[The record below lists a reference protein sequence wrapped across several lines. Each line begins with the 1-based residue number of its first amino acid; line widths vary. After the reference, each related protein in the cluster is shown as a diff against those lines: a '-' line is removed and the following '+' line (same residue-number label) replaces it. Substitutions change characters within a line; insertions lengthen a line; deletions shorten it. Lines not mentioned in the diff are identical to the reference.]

1 MGLFGEKLRKYREQR
16 GLEIDDISNVTKIS
30 VRMLRALE
38 EEHFDQLP
46 GGVFNRGFVRAYAR
60 QVGLDQEEAV
70 ADYAA
75 ALRESLLQQS
85 ILPDLRTPDPE
96 PTFVAAPEP
105 VKHEPGADRV
115 LKAGAENVLPSPDL
129 PASHKNDHG
138 NVQSPEPQD
147 LYPQDPGAPNPASQN
162 QGSQIPELRPED
174 RRNNQDRRNT
184 EDRRNQARRDE
195 DRRHQHQAQAR
206 AANPLTSRF
215 RQKYPA
221 GTPTEPVAESSVEVP
236 WGKLAVALLLVT
248 LTLAFWNFR
257 PHAQPPA
264 SHPVASSNPSPAPV
278 STPVSSA
285 TQLSAPARSPRVE
298 TPSPAGTQSTATPFS
313 APISAATA
321 PHPNPAP
328 ASAASSPDAEP
339 DFKPR
344 VTHNAAPK
352 PPATFTLLIRA
363 DETTW
368 VSLMVD
374 GKPAARETLIAPAHT
389 SVRATH
395 QIVVKTGNA
404 ASISFQL
411 NGKPI
416 PAQGHE
422 GQAITYLFDS
432 TSVHVVQ

>member
-1 MGLFGEKLRKYREQR
+1 VGLFGEKLRKYREQR

-96 PTFVAAPEP
+96 LTFVATPDPIKPDREPDADQVLETAPE
-105 VKHEPGADRV
+105 
-115 LKAGAENVLPSPDL
+115 NILPSADL
-129 PASHKNDHG
+129 PAGNHKNEDDG
-138 NVQSPEPQD
+138 NVQNPEPQN
-147 LYPQDPGAPNPASQN
+147 LESQSQGPQV
-162 QGSQIPELRPED
+162 PELRPED
-174 RRNNQDRRNT
+174 RRNQNQEDRRN

-195 DRRHQHQAQAR
+195 DRRRLHQTQAR

-257 PHAQPPA
+257 PHAQPAA
-264 SHPVASSNPSPAPV
+264 SHSVASPNQSPAPV
-278 STPVSSA
+278 STPASSA
-285 TQLSAPARSPRVE
+285 TQLSAPASSPRVE
-298 TPSPAGTQSTATPFS
+298 TPSLAGTQSTATSSP
-313 APISAATA
+313 APNSAATA
-321 PHPNPAP
+321 PHPTP
-328 ASAASSPDAEP
+328 ASASTASSPDAEP
-339 DFKPR
+339 NFKPR
-344 VTHNAAPK
+344 VTHAAAPK

-363 DETTW
+363 DQTTW

-395 QIVVKTGNA
+395 DIVVKTGNA

-422 GQAITYLFDS
+422 GEAITYLVDA
-432 TSVHVVQ
+432 TSVHVIQ